1 MSAVAELLEIDR
13 QQRLANARRAD
24 GGFDE
29 WRVREYGLVVIQRGP
44 ANQNRSVSASATEST
59 PKRPGRPRLRAAR

>member
-13 QQRLANARRAD
+13 QQRLADARQGD

-44 ANQNRSVSASATEST
+44 ANQNRSASASA
-59 PKRPGRPRLRAAR
+59 PKRPSRPRLRAAR